1 MRSIGH
7 YDCDLA
13 SGSGFFFLKSEM
25 NLLLVNY
32 NVALFSA
39 LEWVHVL
46 HTLGW
51 ILEKGMAVIKIEK

>member
-1 MRSIGH
+1 MVATLPP
-7 YDCDLA
+7 DL
-13 SGSGFFFLKSEM
+13 GFFESEM

-51 ILEKGMAVIKIEK
+51 ILEKLKSEVNRNF